1 MASNAV
7 SMESDTEAGAT
18 RANADE
24 AADQWCACLLRVA
37 AHGDRQAFRELYD
50 HFAPL
55 IRGFAW
61 KAAALEHPEQFA
73 DELVQETLLKVWTRA
88 ASFDPKLASPGTW
101 VFTLARNTRIDLL
114 RRRAGPASRRAGAAL
129 VGARR

>member
-1 MASNAV
+1 MASTAV
-7 SMESDTEAGAT
+7 LMDTDTEAGSS
-18 RANADE
+18 RPGADYPAE
-24 AADQWCACLLRVA
+24 QGAAEQWGACLLRIAVD
-37 AHGDRQAFRELYD
+37 GDRRAFRELYD

-73 DELVQETLLKVWTRA
+73 DDLVQETMLKVWTRA

-101 VFTLARNTRIDLL
+101 IFTIARNMRIDLL
-114 RRRAGPASRRAGAAL
+114 RRRARHVVNSVSL
-129 VGARR
+129 N